1 MVIPEA
7 DWTTMGLG
15 NDALNSDNFILK
27 QRQKLFW
34 LRRLGKISEDIFNAN
49 GHRGMQKKT
58 QGV

>member
-1 MVIPEA
+1 
-7 DWTTMGLG
+7 MGLG